1 MSVKQAF
8 DSDFFGPDAG
18 NQPGTAY
25 TLNDVLVATPNQQ
38 VNIPMVINSDLEANT
53 VQVDNLIAN
62 SFVYT
67 DANQTLTG
75 TQPLNYS
82 YLYITSQAIP
92 RLVNTLVLFNQ
103 YVPGYPF
110 LNGLTLQPNGN
121 FLNTNTTRVLTCFI
135 SYTITFEDSGN
146 LSDGSR
152 GSSIGYSGG
161 RTSAAC
167 LYEGVS
173 NNEGTAPTSLNGSS
187 VLILQPNQYFNV
199 SCYQSISAFDPLN
212 ISASIQILGL

>member
-18 NQPGTAY
+18 NQPGAAY

-75 TQPLNYS
+75 TQPQNYG
-82 YLYITSQAIP
+82 YFIAASQAIP
-92 RLVNTLVLFNQ
+92 RLVNTPVLFNE
-103 YVPGYPF
+103 YVPGYGMT
-110 LNGLTLQPNGN
+110 NGLLSQPNGN
-121 FLNTNTTRVLTCFI
+121 FINTNTTRVLTCFI
-135 SYTITFEDSGN
+135 SYTITFEDSGH

-212 ISASIQILGL
+212 ISASIQVFGL